1 MKNLE
6 NFGVQELNQEE
17 LKELNGGGWLGYA
30 LGVIVGGII
39 KAGEGLEA
47 SGFNH
52 QGANK

>member
-6 NFGVQELNQEE
+6 KFGVQVLNQQES
-17 LKELNGGGWLGYA
+17 KDFNGGGWLAYT